1 MASYTPNYN
10 LEKPD
15 STDNFGDFRE
25 SYNNNMEIIDQ
36 NMGGGGGGDSVS
48 WNQIQ
53 LSGDKIAEID
63 INGTTTNVNSP
74 TYSMWLVDIVGER
87 FLNHGKLGVG
97 TFDSIDTA
105 LFTPWIEIDENGI
118 PLCVWDDGN

>member
-1 MASYTPNYN
+1 MASYTPNLN
-10 LEKPD
+10 LYKPD
-15 STDNFGDFRE
+15 DSDDYKDFRE
-25 SYNNNMEIIDQ
+25 GFNDNMDILDQ
-36 NMGGGGGGDSVS
+36 GGGGGGDSVS

-63 INGTTTNVNSP
+63 INGTVTDVNSP
-74 TYSMWLVDIVGER
+74 TYSMWLIDILDKR

-97 TFDSIDTA
+97 IVDSIDVEK
-105 LFTPWIEIDENGI
+105 FTPWLEIDENGI

>member
-1 MASYTPNYN
+1 MASYTPNYG
-10 LEKPD
+10 LSMPD
-15 STDNFGDFRE
+15 ENDDYLDFRE
-25 SYNNNMEIIDQ
+25 SYNENMEIIDE

-63 INGTTTNVNSP
+63 INGTTTDVNSP

-87 FLNHGKLGVG
+87 FLNHGQLGVG
-97 TFDSIDTA
+97 IFDSINVA
-105 LFTPWIEIDENGI
+105 QFTPWIEIIDGI
-118 PLCVWDDGN
+118 PYCVWDDGN

>member
-1 MASYTPNYN
+1 MASHTPNLN
-10 LEKPD
+10 LYKPD
-15 STDNFGDFRE
+15 STDDFGDFRE
-25 SYNNNMEIIDQ
+25 EFNNNMDKIDQ
-36 NMGGGGGGDSVS
+36 GGGGDSVS

-74 TYSMWLVDIVGER
+74 TYSMWLVDIVGKR

-97 TFDSIDTA
+97 MFDSIDTA

>member
-1 MASYTPNYN
+1 MASYTPNLN
-10 LEKPD
+10 LYKPD
-15 STDNFGDFRE
+15 SSDNFGDFRE
-25 SYNNNMEIIDQ
+25 KFNDNMDILDQ
-36 NMGGGGGGDSVS
+36 GGGGGDSVS

-63 INGTTTNVNSP
+63 INGTTTDVNSP

-118 PLCVWDDGN
+118 PLCVWDE

>member
-1 MASYTPNYN
+1 MAGYTPNLN
-10 LEKPD
+10 LYKPD
-15 STDNFGDFRE
+15 DSDDYKDFRE
-25 SYNNNMEIIDQ
+25 GFNDNMDILDQ
-36 NMGGGGGGDSVS
+36 GGGGGGDSVS

-63 INGTTTNVNSP
+63 INGTTTDVNSP
-74 TYSMWLVDIVGER
+74 TYSMWLIDILDKR

-97 TFDSIDTA
+97 IVDSIDVEK
-105 LFTPWIEIDENGI
+105 FTPWLEIDENGI